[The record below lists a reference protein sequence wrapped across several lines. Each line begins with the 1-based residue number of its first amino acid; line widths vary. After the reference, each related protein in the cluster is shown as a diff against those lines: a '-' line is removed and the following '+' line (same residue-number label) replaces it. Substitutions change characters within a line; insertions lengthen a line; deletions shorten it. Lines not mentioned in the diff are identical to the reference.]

1 MSWTLKLVT
10 FLAEHKRLEVNTS
23 RCLHERY
30 KDSTCTKC
38 TAVCPSPKALQVAD
52 GVNYDASSCTEC
64 MQCVSA
70 CPTQVFQNNQLK
82 QQLQATLNR
91 ESVAFGCEQVG
102 TKESHVLLPCLAQ
115 LELFHLLFAGLNSK
129 NISVWLNETRC
140 EQCTLFRPGMFT
152 HLTGLIS
159 TAQSLLAACKPGTR
173 ISMTAETQ
181 AEKEQQQQYSRREL
195 LSLLTAKSKDFSTS
209 AALSMLPLPGEM
221 VNMREK
227 RTVPGTNRFLYNLVR
242 RLAED
247 KAGDLTLS
255 TKYLKCAKVQV
266 ADSCTCCGVCTIFCP
281 TGSLLLE
288 VNEPGEKAVLSQ
300 SLSKCVDCGLCR
312 EVCPEQAISNEETV
326 LLSDY
331 LSSNPAAI
339 FTRTLVRCKRC
350 GNPALTGD
358 LCDKCA
364 RKQRQEESA
373 DGVFLY

>member
-1 MSWTLKLVT
+1 LSWTLKLLT
-10 FLAEHKRLEVNTS
+10 LLAEHKRLEVKAS

-38 TAVCPSPKALQVAD
+38 TAVCPSPKALQVGEA
-52 GVNYDASSCTEC
+52 VSYDASSCAEC
-64 MQCVSA
+64 MQCVPV

-82 QQLQATLNR
+82 QQLQAALNR
-91 ESVAFGCEQVG
+91 ESVAISCEQVG
-102 TKESHVLLPCLAQ
+102 TKESHVQLPCLAQ
-115 LELFHLLFAGLNSK
+115 LELFHLLFAGLNSQ

-159 TAQSLLAACKPGTR
+159 TAQSLLAAGKLGTQ
-173 ISMTAETQ
+173 ISMTTETQ

-209 AALSMLPLPGEM
+209 AALSMLPLPGET
-221 VNMREK
+221 VNIREK
-227 RTVPGTNRFLYNLVR
+227 RTVPETNRLLNHLVS

-247 KAGDLTLS
+247 KALDLTVEA
-255 TKYLKCAKVQV
+255 KYLKCARVLA

-288 VNEPGEKAVLSQ
+288 VNETGEKAVLSQ
-300 SLSKCVDCGLCR
+300 NINKCVDCGLCR
-312 EVCPEQAISNEETV
+312 EVCPEQAVSNEETV

-331 LSSNPAAI
+331 LSSDPAAI

-358 LCDKCA
+358 WCDKCA